1 MRLETRSSTIME
13 LLDVFMELLDVFME
27 LLDVFL
33 PPLWEEIPSHQNP
46 AQIGPLLELS
56 PLPLCEA

>member
-1 MRLETRSSTIME
+1 
-13 LLDVFMELLDVFME
+13 MELLDVFME